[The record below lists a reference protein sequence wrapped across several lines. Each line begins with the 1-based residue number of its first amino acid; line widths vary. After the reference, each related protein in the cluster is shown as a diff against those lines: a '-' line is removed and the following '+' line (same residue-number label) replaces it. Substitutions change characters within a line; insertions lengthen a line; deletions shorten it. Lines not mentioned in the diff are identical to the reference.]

1 MMKPATGFLIGN
13 RSFPMKRFSAI
24 VIEMSDVDNWEDI
37 AYFISFPVLEE
48 IETRED

>member
-1 MMKPATGFLIGN
+1 
-13 RSFPMKRFSAI
+13 MKRFSAI